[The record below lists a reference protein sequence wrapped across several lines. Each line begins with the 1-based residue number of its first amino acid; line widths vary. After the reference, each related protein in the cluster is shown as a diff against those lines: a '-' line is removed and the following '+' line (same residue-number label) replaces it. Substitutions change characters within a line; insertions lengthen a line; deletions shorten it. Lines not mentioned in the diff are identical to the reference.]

1 MMVLGV
7 DPGSRLT
14 GYGIVSSEGNRV
26 RCLQYGAISPGKGKS
41 LPAIP
46 ERLHLIQAQ
55 LEKLVHEFS
64 PQVMAVEGV
73 FYATNVKS
81 ALVLGYVRG
90 IVLLTAARCGVRL
103 VEYSPLEVK
112 KAVAGYGRADKLQV
126 QKMVQLLLNLREKPQ
141 PHDAADALAIA
152 LCHTFSSGLERHSQ
166 GRWHKLQIPQ
176 RQRRN

>member
-1 MMVLGV
+1 MLVLGV

-14 GYGIVSSEGNRV
+14 GYGLVSDEGRRV
-26 RCLQYGAISPGKGKS
+26 RCIRYGVISPTNSRS

-46 ERLHLIQAQ
+46 QRLHLIQTQ
-55 LEKLVHEFS
+55 LEQLVCEFS
-64 PQVMAVEGV
+64 PEVMAVEGV
-73 FYATNVKS
+73 FYAANVKS

-90 IVLLTAARCGVRL
+90 IVLLTAARCGIRL

-126 QKMVQLLLNLREKPQ
+126 QKMVQLLLNLEEEPE

-166 GRWHKLQIPQ
+166 GRWRKVQVP
-176 RQRRN
+176 RR